1 MNQKITGVYKTKIW
15 SNIKF
20 IAPVGQTVYSFQL
33 FFVGVVFRK
42 SYNVLISCLH
52 RKEIIELKPDPQDIE
67 KIFSN
72 IMDIYELTYTLSGSL
87 EDVIEMA
94 QEQMPYIGCCFE
106 GDKIILHTTL

>member
-1 MNQKITGVYKTKIW
+1 MNILPNFLLEPI
-15 SNIKF
+15 S
-20 IAPVGQTVYSFQL
+20 L
-33 FFVGVVFRK
+33 FDYIFF
-42 SYNVLISCLH
+42 
-52 RKEIIELKPDPQDIE
+52 RKEIIELKPDSHDIE

-106 GDKIILHTTL
+106 GNYFLLSKHTNTFF